1 LENLGKIAAPIEDT
15 YAEAFEGIFCR
26 LMITAEDEETVRVA
40 GIGATSTPSVVIGR
54 VEGGVERYLNKKE
67 TPDKR
72 PGAILQFW
80 GELNPNKSFPDTI
93 KKFEAELS
101 YRIRQDILVKPF
113 TAVFDELSKSEGK
126 LDMMERVGHCGD
138 GYEYIEKRFNKKVIV
153 VPLMVP
159 DFVIERHIGY
169 ARGVTGGNFWIMCAT
184 KEALKKSGDKALEAI
199 HKIEGVVTPFDV
211 CSAGSKP
218 ETHFPLIGPTT
229 NHLYC
234 PSLKKKF
241 GDASKVPDG
250 VNYIPEIVING
261 MSLDAVKKAM
271 KAGIEAAR
279 YVDGV
284 VSISAGNYGGK
295 LGKYNINLRELF

>member
-1 LENLGKIAAPIEDT
+1 MLT
-15 YAEAFEGIFCR
+15 
-26 LMITAEDEETVRVA
+26 
-40 GIGATSTPSVVIGR
+40 
-54 VEGGVERYLNKKE
+54 
-67 TPDKR
+67 
-72 PGAILQFW
+72 
-80 GELNPNKSFPDTI
+80 
-93 KKFEAELS
+93 
-101 YRIRQDILVKPF
+101 
-113 TAVFDELSKSEGK
+113 
-126 LDMMERVGHCGD
+126 
-138 GYEYIEKRFNKKVIV
+138 
-153 VPLMVP
+153 
-159 DFVIERHIGY
+159 
-169 ARGVTGGNFWIMCAT
+169 GVTGGNFWIMCAT

-295 LGKYNINLRELF
+295 LGKYNINLRELFS